1 LWPFFIELLSK
12 GKKEEKEM
20 VKKMSVLLSA
30 GLLLCCFVHRAFAHF
45 GMVIPSET
53 MVMQSDNRVVRVVA
67 SFSHPFEGNGM
78 ELTRPVQ
85 FGVMTKG
92 KKQDLLSQLKGT
104 KVFGHTAWE
113 LTYRMKRP
121 GVYSFFMVPKPYWE
135 PAEDKYI
142 VHYTKTVVSAF
153 GDEDGWD
160 EPVGLKT
167 EIVPLTRPFGLYAGN
182 VFQGTVMMDG
192 NPVPHTEVEVAYYNK
207 DGRATAPTDY
217 MVTQV
222 VRADANGVFTYG
234 IPHAGWW
241 GFAAL
246 NNGSWKMKHDGEDK
260 DVELGAVVWVR
271 FHAWEE
277 R

>member
-1 LWPFFIELLSK
+1 
-12 GKKEEKEM
+12 M
-20 VKKMSVLLSA
+20 VKRMLVLLSA
-30 GLLLCCFVHRAFAHF
+30 GLLSSCFVHTAFAHF

-53 MVMQSDNRVVRVVA
+53 MVMQGDSRVVRVVA

-78 ELTRPVQ
+78 DLVQPVR
-85 FGVMTKG
+85 FGVMTRG

-104 KVFGHTAWE
+104 KVFGHKAWE
-113 LTYRMKRP
+113 LDYRVKRP
-121 GVYSFFMVPKPYWE
+121 GVYTFYMEPKPYWE

-142 VHYTKTVVSAF
+142 VHYTKTVISAF

-160 EPVGLKT
+160 EPVGFKT
-167 EIVPLTRPFGLYAGN
+167 EIVPLSRPFGLYTGN

-192 NPVPHTEVEVAYYNK
+192 KPVPHTEVEVSYYNR
-207 DGRATAPTDY
+207 DGRTIAPTDY

-222 VRADANGVFTYG
+222 VKADANGVFTYG

-246 NNGSWKMKHDGEDK
+246 NTASEKMKRNGQGK
-260 DVELGAVVWVR
+260 DVELGAVLWVK
-271 FHAWEE
+271 FQKWMEK
-277 R
+277 